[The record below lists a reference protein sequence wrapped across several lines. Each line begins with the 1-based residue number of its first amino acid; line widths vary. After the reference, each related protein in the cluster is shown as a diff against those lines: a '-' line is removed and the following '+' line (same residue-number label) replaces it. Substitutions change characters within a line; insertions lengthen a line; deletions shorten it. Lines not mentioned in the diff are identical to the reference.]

1 MRVLIIMDSFKGN
14 ISSLEASEAVAR
26 GVRRGCPWAEIRI
39 LPAADGGE
47 GTVDAFV
54 KALHGQIKSSIV
66 SGPLGSPTTAV
77 WGLMPD
83 RSAVIELAAAS
94 GLPLVPRYQRNPE
107 RTSTFGTG
115 QQVLSAL
122 DEGCPVIVIGLGG
135 SATND
140 GGMGILSALGARF
153 LDSAGRQLPPVGA
166 SLSRVEKIDLAR
178 LDPRL
183 KKVKTVLACDVKNPL
198 CGPEGAA
205 RVYGPQKGATS
216 EIIARLDQGLAH
228 FAGVIRRTTGRDVLR
243 MSGGGAAG
251 GAAAG
256 LAGLTGA
263 RLVSGIELLSGI
275 LRLDEEIPR
284 ADVIFTGEGRIDS
297 QTSQG
302 KLISGLAARA
312 RAAGVPI
319 VALVGSIRGPVAPL
333 MSMGLTAVFSTAPGP
348 CTTAQ
353 SFQSSREGL
362 ERTASQVTRVIRGT
376 LRLQNRRAVRRR
388 RIYEKK
394 PQ

>member
-1 MRVLIIMDSFKGN
+1 MRVLIVMDSFKGN

-26 GVRRGCPWAEIRI
+26 GVRHGCPWAEIRI

-54 KALHGQIKSSIV
+54 RTLHGRRISSAV
-66 SGPLGSPTTAV
+66 RGPLGEPVAAE

-94 GLPLVPRYQRNPE
+94 GLPLVPRHQRDPS

-115 QQVLSAL
+115 QQILAAL
-122 DEGCPVIVIGLGG
+122 DKGCRVIVVGLGG

-153 LDSAGRQLPPVGA
+153 LDSAGRPLPPVGA
-166 SLSRVEKIDLAR
+166 SLSRVERIDLSH

-183 KKVKTVLACDVKNPL
+183 EKVRIVLACDVRNPL
-198 CGPEGAA
+198 CGADGAA
-205 RVYGPQKGATS
+205 HVYGPQKGAS
-216 EIIARLDQGLAH
+216 PELIARLDEGLNH
-228 FAGVIRRTTGRDVLR
+228 FAGVIRRTTGQDVLR
-243 MSGGGAAG
+243 MPGAGAAG

-263 RLVSGIELLSGI
+263 ELVSGIELLAGI

-302 KLISGLAARA
+302 KLICGLAARA
-312 RAAGVPI
+312 RTAGVPI
-319 VALVGSIRGPVAPL
+319 VALVGCIRGSVAPL

-353 SFQSSREGL
+353 SFQFSRDGL
-362 ERTASQVTRVIRGT
+362 ERTASQVIRIIRGT
-376 LRLQNRRAVRRR
+376 LRLQNRRSGRRR
-388 RIYEKK
+388 RSS
-394 PQ
+394 